1 MRRILSTALLLSASW
16 LHMVPA
22 IAHELRLAVSA
33 GPVSLPVYVAEA
45 KGYFKSEGADV
56 KMLDCRSGRQCVEM
70 LQQGQADVA
79 TAAELLVS
87 LNGLAKADL
96 SIVATL
102 SNSHQMRVIA
112 RRSAG
117 VSQAQDLKGK
127 RIGTVAG
134 TSAEYYLDTW
144 LLFQGVD
151 RAGVTLV
158 PLPAERIAAAMQ
170 SREVDAVAIW
180 EPIASTVA
188 DALKDDLATMPTP
201 RVYTQH
207 FALVTGRR
215 KAAAMDAEIVKLLRA
230 LARASQLIAKEP
242 AAARQ
247 ILATQLHISDA
258 QAASHLAAHD
268 YSLNLDQSLVSTME
282 SQARWALRTG
292 QVEKGGSAVNLLRAI
307 DPSLL
312 KIAVPGAVTL
322 VQ

>member
-1 MRRILSTALLLSASW
+1 
-16 LHMVPA
+16 
-22 IAHELRLAVSA
+22 
-33 GPVSLPVYVAEA
+33 
-45 KGYFKSEGADV
+45 
-56 KMLDCRSGRQCVEM
+56 
-70 LQQGQADVA
+70 
-79 TAAELLVS
+79 
-87 LNGLAKADL
+87 
-96 SIVATL
+96 
-102 SNSHQMRVIA
+102 
-112 RRSAG
+112 
-117 VSQAQDLKGK
+117 
-127 RIGTVAG
+127 
-134 TSAEYYLDTW
+134 
-144 LLFQGVD
+144 
-151 RAGVTLV
+151 
-158 PLPAERIAAAMQ
+158 MQ

-188 DALKDDLATMPTP
+188 DALKDDLAAMPTP

-207 FALVTGRR
+207 FALVTSRR
-215 KAAAMDAEIVKLLRA
+215 KTAATDAEIVKLLRA
-230 LARASQLIAKEP
+230 LARASQFIAKEP

-282 SQARWALRTG
+282 SQARWALRSG